1 MAHYARAL
9 ITGASSGI
17 GEAFAAELAGTTDLL
32 LTGRNEEQLNTVRDG
47 VSRPGRTVA
56 TAIAD
61 LSQAGALDALIAQAD
76 AFAIDLLINNAGLGH
91 VGRFLD
97 SPAEIERQ
105 TTLVNVTAVTA
116 LTRGLLPGMLE
127 RARAAQRRCGL
138 IIVASTAAFAPVPFF
153 ATYAATKAF
162 DLSFAEALADELRGE
177 PIDIVALCPG
187 ATRTRFGARAGFDLG
202 NVPGAADPR
211 TVARD
216 GLRALGR
223 QTVAVSGL
231 LNQATLGPAIA
242 PRRIATG
249 AIGLAMRALLLR
261 RCRP

>member
-1 MAHYARAL
+1 MTHYARAL

-32 LTGRNEEQLNTVRDG
+32 LTGRNGEQLNAVRDG
-47 VSRPGRTVA
+47 VARPDRTV
-56 TAIAD
+56 TTTIAD
-61 LSQAGALDALIAQAD
+61 LSQADALDALIAEAD
-76 AFAIDLLINNAGLGH
+76 AFAIDLLINNAGLGQ

-97 SPAEIERQ
+97 SPAELERQ

-127 RARAAQRRCGL
+127 RARATQRRCGL
-138 IIVASTAAFAPVPFF
+138 IIVASTAAFSPVPFF
-153 ATYAATKAF
+153 ATYAASKAF

-202 NVPGAADPR
+202 AMPGAADPR

-216 GLRALGR
+216 GLKALGR

-231 LNQATLGPAIA
+231 LNQATLAPAIA
-242 PRRIATG
+242 PRRIATS

-261 RCRP
+261 RCQP